1 MKPVWIYMAVVG
13 VLVGAIQVRE
23 LLAVAYIPGKAFVN
37 ATVEVVDANID
48 RAIAPLRGLGSGE
61 E

>member
-23 LLAVAYIPGKAFVN
+23 LLAVVYIPGKAFVN

-48 RAIAPLRGLGSGE
+48 RAIAPLRGLGSDE
-61 E
+61 